1 MVLPLMLSGGG
12 RGARCYVASARV
24 ARSLTER
31 QIVAPRWGFCS
42 CRGLSARE
50 LIMLWIPLAFC
61 AGHIYYVTRIANFR
75 RRERGSD
82 GD

>member
-12 RGARCYVASARV
+12 LDARCYVASVGGEKFDRV
-24 ARSLTER
+24 
-31 QIVAPRWGFCS
+31 PDCS
-42 CRGLSARE
+42 AVVGVLLLSRLSARE
-50 LIMLWIPLAFC
+50 LVMLWIPLAFC